1 MGRFANHSTRVDRPE
16 STEQLLRMTTVHNF
30 GISPI
35 TCHAWSGDRKS
46 VALSQNSKDVGV
58 FTKNGSE
65 WKQTGLLDQHDLRV
79 TSIDWAPK
87 TNRIVTCSAD
97 RNAYVWV
104 LDENNEWK
112 KTLVLLRINRAATFV
127 RWSSEENKFAV
138 GSGAKIISICYH
150 EKEFDGWVS
159 KHIKKPIQSTI
170 TSIDWHPN
178 NILIAAGS
186 TDFKVRVF
194 SAFVKDIEP
203 RPSPTEWGSKM
214 PMGHLMKEFSNSS
227 RGGGWVHAV
236 SFSPDGTKLAWAGHD
251 SSISVADAA
260 NGMAVMKINTDLL
273 PMCSLTWIRQNTI
286 AAAGHNC
293 VPYTFIVNS
302 DSVTL
307 GSVMEEEKKKGSSG
321 KTSAMAKFKNMDKL
335 GKDDNDMI
343 SKVNFTHQK
352 QISEIRIME
361 GEKGNV
367 DAFSTCSLDGKIV
380 VWNLKSLAA
389 SMKELKI

>member
-1 MGRFANHSTRVDRPE
+1 
-16 STEQLLRMTTVHNF
+16 MTTVHNF
-30 GISPI
+30 GINPI

-46 VALSQNSKDVGV
+46 LAISQNSKNVSLL
-58 FTKNGSE
+58 TSEGSG
-65 WKQTGLLDQHDLRV
+65 WKETGLLDQHDLRV
-79 TSIDWAPK
+79 TSIDWGAK

-104 LDENNEWK
+104 LDENGEWK

-127 RWSSEENKFAV
+127 RWSPEENKFAV

-203 RPSPTEWGSKM
+203 RPSPTEWGAKM

-236 SFSPDGTKLAWAGHD
+236 SFSPDGSKLAWAGHD
-251 SSISVADAA
+251 SSISVADA
-260 NGMAVMKINTDLL
+260 NNEMVVMKVNTALL
-273 PMCSLTWIRQNTI
+273 PMCSLTWIRDNTI
-286 AAAGHNC
+286 TAAGHNC
-293 VPYTFIVNS
+293 VPYTFIVGS

-321 KTSAMAKFKNMDKL
+321 KTSAMDKFRNMDKL
-335 GKDDNDMI
+335 GKDDNEMV
-343 SKVNFTHQK
+343 SKMNFTHQK
-352 QISEIRIME
+352 QISEIRIKE
-361 GEKGNV
+361 GEKGSV
-367 DAFSTCSLDGKIV
+367 QKFSTCSHDGKIV
-380 VWNLKSLAA
+380 VWDLKSLTA
-389 SMKELKI
+389 SMKDLKI